1 MERSIYFDGW
11 HKGNYCQHPS
21 LPMRSLHM
29 ADDLERLGATMLVWS
44 GLGGGSISLPFLHH
58 EAFGPVDPRQSM
70 WLMPLVKGLKLKK
83 FDKIKNF
90 IEVR

>member
-29 ADDLERLGATMLVWS
+29 ADDLERLGATMLV
-44 GLGGGSISLPFLHH
+44 
-58 EAFGPVDPRQSM
+58 
-70 WLMPLVKGLKLKK
+70 
-83 FDKIKNF
+83 
-90 IEVR
+90 